1 MNPDDMDDVLEAVDK
16 CEKKLVHYIN
26 EELMPD
32 IIVVQALMRIACKII
47 THYPLDQ
54 QTQMLEMFNQL
65 LVKDERNRG
74 R

>member
-1 MNPDDMDDVLEAVDK
+1 MTPDDMDDVLDAVNE
-16 CEKKLVHYIN
+16 CEKKIINYIN
-26 EELMPD
+26 EEMMPD

-54 QTQMLEMFNQL
+54 QTQILMMFNQL
-65 LVKDERNRG
+65 LVKNEKNRG